1 MSGCGCGNGNNCTD
15 GLNGLNAFTVTT
27 ANFTQPAV
35 GSNVTVSVS
44 VSGQLTGLWAVAG
57 QIIFIQVGGFY
68 EVVSVNQIGSQITVK
83 NLGVSG
89 YAAPAATITAGNKVS
104 PAGYQ
109 GEEGVSVVSAAI
121 VGGNLILTLSDGSTI
136 NAGAVVGS
144 AGINQLYNNTSMQ
157 SFTGAGANS
166 YATYAMPSGT
176 FAVNGSTLEIEAM
189 FELNGSGAIGEQ
201 PPIQLLLNSTG
212 IFPNPITIG
221 LKEMYRVY
229 FHIKLER
236 VSATSVNVVT
246 TLIPFG
252 GTLTSPVGYFSNMFS
267 IMNYNEYSTGVSV
280 PNLDS
285 TAINIGFRKS
295 ATAASAQ
302 ANLAFMKVRY
312 YKLG

>member
-57 QIIFIQVGGFY
+57 QVIFIQVGGFY

-89 YAAPAATITAGNKVS
+89 YAAPAATISSGNKVS

-109 GEEGVSVVSAAI
+109 GQAGVSVVSAAI

-144 AGINQLYNNTSMQ
+144 AGVNQLFNTVTPDN
-157 SFTGAGANS
+157 FTGTGTK
-166 YATYAMPSGT
+166 TYTAYSMPSGT
-176 FAVNGSTLEIEAM
+176 FATNLSTLDVEATFSHSGNVSTDLLFLNLLFGATSLSDANLGAFISKGIERSV
-189 FELNGSGAIGEQ
+189 FNFKI
-201 PPIQLLLNSTG
+201 
-212 IFPNPITIG
+212 
-221 LKEMYRVY
+221 
-229 FHIKLER
+229 ER
-236 VSATSVNVVT
+236 VSATSVNVTATVET
-246 TLIPFG
+246 FG
-252 GTLTSPVGYFSNMFS
+252 GNVLGSTIYPQVGNKLHSYR
-267 IMNYNEYSTGVSV
+267 TGVVVS
-280 PNLDS
+280 NLDS
-285 TAINIGFRKS
+285 TTLNVAMFKNNTTQSCVSNLIGF
-295 ATAASAQ
+295 
-302 ANLAFMKVRY
+302 KVRY
-312 YKLG
+312 FKLG